1 LISLKKYLDMEGQEL
16 RGTEPDQAGLLPV
29 SLEAFRT
36 ALQAMAESGAR
47 ACPAV
52 GSDLQQNLTNLAE
65 RLGND
70 TSAEVLAET
79 GVQTGEQLR
88 QWGDRTAEHFKAK
101 TAEVKE
107 LLLMLARTA
116 ESVGERDQEY
126 NGHFQQLTSR
136 LHTISNLEDLTQVR
150 SSLVQ
155 QASELVAQLK
165 KEVSTYETKL
175 KKIEELARR
184 DALTGLA
191 NRRSVEERIEARI
204 AQVQVFCVVVLDL
217 NKFKQVNDHYGH
229 LGGDNLLQQFS
240 QELRSNSRSTDLV
253 GRWGGDEFILVM
265 DCNATGAIAQI
276 ERIKKWALGSYTIR
290 PGKGAREVKVLAE
303 AAVGYAEWQRGET
316 MKSVIDRAD
325 AAMYREKGKARAQH
339 A

>member
-1 LISLKKYLDMEGQEL
+1 M
-16 RGTEPDQAGLLPV
+16 
-29 SLEAFRT
+29 
-36 ALQAMAESGAR
+36 
-47 ACPAV
+47 
-52 GSDLQQNLTNLAE
+52 
-65 RLGND
+65 
-70 TSAEVLAET
+70 
-79 GVQTGEQLR
+79 
-88 QWGDRTAEHFKAK
+88 GDRTAEHFKAK

-155 QASELVAQLK
+155 QASELKTYVDKMGQDSNNLVAQLK

-265 DCNATGAIAQI
+265 DCNATGAISQI

-290 PGKGAREVKVLAE
+290 PGKGAGEVKVLAE
-303 AAVGYAEWQRGET
+303 AAVGYAEWQLGET

-325 AAMYREKGKARAQH
+325 RAMYREKGRARAQH